1 MDEKLKTTI
10 NKIVQLSKQNPEFDT
25 ELRKAIDI
33 LPSGN
38 FGLTE
43 NERLNQIYEYCIEE
57 IVSKQALDFYQAFP
71 INEIKAQLQYD
82 FQRME
87 MFRRKNNFGDF
98 CLSVYQQIECITNY
112 VCNDAA
118 LMAVT
123 EKMWAYPTYIENTDQ
138 PKLENRVY
146 REDKSCY
153 AIAHLLFYG
162 KNEKGQPLSIE
173 KSSKHLKDLQAIDK
187 IRNVVYFIGY
197 KAEMVSWMYKGF
209 NEICNLLYD
218 LYQCRNLNHRGIIR
232 SERVQNV
239 IDKITPLES
248 LYYFKFYGLL
258 VQYVEFIKEGFPISS
273 KLIEY
278 ANSLPSIS
286 VTLPKQEL
294 KQVGMISLEELERR
308 MKR

>member
-1 MDEKLKTTI
+1 
-10 NKIVQLSKQNPEFDT
+10 
-25 ELRKAIDI
+25 
-33 LPSGN
+33 
-38 FGLTE
+38 
-43 NERLNQIYEYCIEE
+43 
-57 IVSKQALDFYQAFP
+57 
-71 INEIKAQLQYD
+71 
-82 FQRME
+82 
-87 MFRRKNNFGDF
+87 
-98 CLSVYQQIECITNY
+98 
-112 VCNDAA
+112 
-118 LMAVT
+118 
-123 EKMWAYPTYIENTDQ
+123 
-138 PKLENRVY
+138 
-146 REDKSCY
+146 
-153 AIAHLLFYG
+153 
-162 KNEKGQPLSIE
+162 
-173 KSSKHLKDLQAIDK
+173 
-187 IRNVVYFIGY
+187 
-197 KAEMVSWMYKGF
+197 MVSWMYKGF